1 MRPPS
6 VPKHKKPERGCE
18 REPTLFGSAKIDG
31 ASGGEEGS
39 IGVIQERFLQR
50 RKKDFTFKM
59 ANDPF
64 CVRTTGMHPE
74 RPVILPTDAPVYI
87 LCSVWALE
95 EKVQLHGVF
104 SWDDL
109 LEEIHTAEIYVP
121 EDLQRVL
128 EDGQTQH
135 FCADGFLGGSINYYI
150 RRVPASP
157 QNRNLIIAA
166 VKNVA
171 LSAGNVTIVCGTDA
185 AQFEL
190 DFQNC
195 RATLDT
201 VPPCVFV
208 TIPLANC

>member
-1 MRPPS
+1 
-6 VPKHKKPERGCE
+6 
-18 REPTLFGSAKIDG
+18 
-31 ASGGEEGS
+31 
-39 IGVIQERFLQR
+39 
-50 RKKDFTFKM
+50 M

-74 RPVILPTDAPVYI
+74 RHVILPTDEPVYI
-87 LCSVWALE
+87 LCSDWALE

-109 LEEIHTAEIYVP
+109 LQEIHTAELYVP
-121 EDLQRVL
+121 VDLQHLL
-128 EDGQTQH
+128 EDGQTHH
-135 FCADGFLGGSINYYI
+135 FHRLDLLEENIIHHI

-157 QNRNLIIAA
+157 QNRNLIISA

-171 LSAGNVTIVCGTDA
+171 KPAGNVSIVCGTDA
-185 AQFEL
+185 AQFAV

-208 TIPLANC
+208 VQDLQ